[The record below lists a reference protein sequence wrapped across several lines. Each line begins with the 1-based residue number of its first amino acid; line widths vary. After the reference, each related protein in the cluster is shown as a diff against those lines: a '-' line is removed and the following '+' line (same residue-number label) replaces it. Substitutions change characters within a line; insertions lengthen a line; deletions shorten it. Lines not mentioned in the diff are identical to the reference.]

1 MKTLRLISLAVRYHW
16 DSQKSNPA
24 NLFAAVFGM
33 ILNNGLAVWGLWA
46 MLFDGKPDGKQLTV
60 YFLAL
65 NGMITIAW
73 GSVCF
78 FLGGLH
84 SLSTHVEDG
93 SLDPMLATPRNPIL
107 LVAISNSLTAALG
120 DVIQGSLTIVI
131 LFFIA
136 SWTEALRCVLF
147 SFIGIFAVMG
157 LFIFT
162 GCIPF
167 WMKRG
172 SSLSILMREM
182 CLALS
187 FYPSSKIFNGMS
199 RTLVY
204 LTPALVVGILPIDA
218 VETGTWS
225 SSFIATSASIAFFF
239 ATVQLFGFSLKRYQT
254 SNYVMAR

>member
-1 MKTLRLISLAVRYHW
+1 MNTLRLIATAVRYHW

-24 NLFAAVFGM
+24 NLFAAVIGM

-84 SLSTHVEDG
+84 SLATYVEDG

-136 SWTEALRCVLF
+136 PWAECLRCILF
-147 SFIGIFAVMG
+147 SIIGIFAVIG

-162 GCIPF
+162 GSVPF
-167 WMKRG
+167 WVKRG
-172 SSLSILMREM
+172 SSLSYLMREI
-182 CLALS
+182 CLSLS
-187 FYPSSKIFNGMS
+187 FYPSSKIFNGMA

-204 LTPALVVGILPIDA
+204 LTPALFVGILPIHA
-218 VETGTWS
+218 IESGSWS
-225 SSFIATSASIAFFF
+225 SSLIATAASAAFFLVAIQF
-239 ATVQLFGFSLKRYQT
+239 FGLSLKRYQT